1 MKRNPN
7 FLLRE
12 VAGKQVVVPVGAAS
26 VEFGGMINLNA
37 VGAYLW
43 QALET
48 EQTVDTL
55 TAALTDRYEV
65 ATEIAQADVEA
76 FVKSLTEV
84 GAILA

>member
-12 VAGKQVVVPVGAAS
+12 VAGKQVVVPVGMAS
-26 VEFGGMINLNA
+26 MEFAGMINLNA

-43 QALET
+43 QQLET

-55 TAALTDRYEV
+55 TAALTERYEV
-65 ATEIAQADVEA
+65 AAEIAKADVEA
-76 FVKSLTEV
+76 FVESLTKV
-84 GAILA
+84 GAIVA

>member
-12 VAGKQVVVPVGAAS
+12 VAGKQVVVPVGMAS
-26 VEFGGMINLNA
+26 MEFAGMITLNA

-43 QALET
+43 QQLET
-48 EQTVDTL
+48 EQTLDTL
-55 TAALTDRYEV
+55 TAALTERYEV
-65 ATEIAQADVEA
+65 AQEIARADAEVFVE
-76 FVKSLTEV
+76 SLSKV

>member
-12 VAGKQVVVPVGAAS
+12 VAGKQVVVPVGMAS
-26 VEFGGMINLNA
+26 MEFAGMINLNT

-43 QALET
+43 QQLET

-55 TAALTDRYEV
+55 TAALTERYEV
-65 ATEIAQADVEA
+65 AAEIAKADVEA
-76 FVKSLTEV
+76 FVESLTKV
-84 GAILA
+84 GAIQ